1 MLKLNNFWWRSLQTR
16 VPLIALT
23 IFIASIW
30 AMSFF
35 ASRTLREDMQHM
47 LGEQHL
53 ATITVIAEQVN
64 EELVDQFKSLNI
76 VAADITPTLLGKPA
90 ALQLALEHRPIF
102 QRLFNGGTFVTGP
115 DGIALASLP
124 LAVGRR
130 GVSYM
135 DRDFIMAAL
144 KDGKATV
151 GRPVLGKKLAAPIF
165 VVAVPI
171 RDAKGLVIGALAG
184 ITDLSQPSFLDHV
197 TQHHYGKTGGYLL
210 NAPQYRLIVTGSD
223 KSLSLIHI

>member
-1 MLKLNNFWWRSLQTR
+1 MPKLNNFWWRSLQIR
-16 VPLIALT
+16 VPLIAMA
-23 IFIASIW
+23 IFVIAIW
-30 AMSFF
+30 TMSFY
-35 ASRTLREDMQHM
+35 ASRTLRADMQHM

-64 EELVDQFKSLNI
+64 QELVEQFNSLNI
-76 VAADITPTLLGKPA
+76 VAADITPALMGKPA

-102 QRLFNGGTFVTGP
+102 QQLFNGGTFVTGP
-115 DGIALASLP
+115 DGVALASVP
-124 LAVGRR
+124 LDVERH

-135 DRDFIMAAL
+135 DRDFIIAAL

-171 RDAKGLVIGALAG
+171 RDA
-184 ITDLSQPSFLDHV
+184 
-197 TQHHYGKTGGYLL
+197 
-210 NAPQYRLIVTGSD
+210 
-223 KSLSLIHI
+223 